1 MAGILLHV
9 ELLAERIG
17 DATAWPFT
25 IPAIA
30 KLGRLEFA
38 PAVTFLV
45 GENGSGKST
54 LLEAI
59 ARKAGF
65 PPRGGSKNFRSEEEA
80 AAAEGIDERLPA
92 ALRLARGPRR
102 ERGGFF
108 LRAETLHHVASEA
121 VREQYGHGWID
132 LHRRSHGESFLWVAL
147 ERFVAGGLYLLD
159 EPESALSATR
169 QLALLARMQA
179 LAAEGSQFVVATHSP
194 ILLGYPD
201 ARIVQ
206 LDDAG
211 WRTVA
216 WQETDAYQITRRFL
230 AAPETLLSPLLSPPL
245 APPFRSGSDP
255 PTDPAPPRR

>member
-9 ELLAERIG
+9 ELLAERVG
-17 DATAWPFT
+17 DAAAWPFT

-65 PPRGGSKNFRSEEEA
+65 PPRGGSKNFRSEEA
-80 AAAEGIDERLPA
+80 AAASEGIDERLPA

-121 VREQYGHGWID
+121 VQ
-132 LHRRSHGESFLWVAL
+132 
-147 ERFVAGGLYLLD
+147 ER
-159 EPESALSATR
+159 
-169 QLALLARMQA
+169 
-179 LAAEGSQFVVATHSP
+179 
-194 ILLGYPD
+194 
-201 ARIVQ
+201 
-206 LDDAG
+206 
-211 WRTVA
+211 
-216 WQETDAYQITRRFL
+216 
-230 AAPETLLSPLLSPPL
+230 
-245 APPFRSGSDP
+245 
-255 PTDPAPPRR
+255 